1 MRTIM
6 SGTLVKWTAADLNL
20 TLIRARVSGFRP
32 QNCFAES
39 LEAGMGRAEKIPE
52 VPAHVESE

>member
-1 MRTIM
+1 
-6 SGTLVKWTAADLNL
+6 VKWTAADLNL